1 MIPDAHLLNQAL
13 EDQTNTVSLVLTFF
27 NRGGLLSKTDKV
39 QYREFAQGKRREIHD
54 KIPYNEYRARTKYFF
69 HEWISGKKSI
79 SVIGLYYPV
88 NSEMNPLSLI
98 DYLDTRGKITCLP
111 IVIDENS
118 PLIFKTW
125 APGKDVV
132 AGRYG
137 IPVPDNDKIVIPDL
151 VICPLL
157 AYDAKGMRL
166 GYGGGF
172 YDRTIRHL
180 RRNKQTRYMGL
191 AFSEQK
197 SYHDLPSEEHDV
209 PLEAVLTETGIINF

>member
-1 MIPDAHLLNQAL
+1 MS
-13 EDQTNTVSLVLTFF
+13 E
-27 NRGGLLSKTDKV
+27 TDKV
-39 QYREFAQGKRREIHD
+39 QSREIALGKRREIHD
-54 KIPYNEYRARTKYFF
+54 NISHNEYGARIRHFF
-69 HEWISGKKSI
+69 HQWISVKNSV

-88 NSEMNPLSLI
+88 NSEMNPLTLI
-98 DYLDTRGKITCLP
+98 DYPNSQGKITCLP
-111 IVIDENS
+111 IVIDKNS
-118 PLIFKTW
+118 PLIFKAW
-125 APGKDVV
+125 RPGKDMV

-137 IPVPDNDKIVIPDL
+137 IPVPDNDQIVTPDL

-157 AYDAKGMRL
+157 AYDDKGMRL

-209 PLEAVLTETGIINF
+209 PLDAILTESGITNF

>member
-13 EDQTNTVSLVLTFF
+13 EDQTNTVLLVLTFF
-27 NRGGLLSKTDKV
+27 NRGGLLSEIEKV
-39 QYREFAQGKRREIHD
+39 QSREIAKVKRREIHD
-54 KIPYNEYRARTKYFF
+54 KISHNEYGARIRTFF
-69 HEWISGKKSI
+69 HKWISGKESV

-88 NSEMNPLSLI
+88 NSEMNPLTLI
-98 DYLDTRGKITCLP
+98 DYPNTQGKITCLP
-111 IVIDENS
+111 TVIDKSS
-118 PLIFKTW
+118 PLIFKAWT
-125 APGKDVV
+125 PGRDMV

-137 IPVPDNDKIVIPDL
+137 IPVPDNDHIVTPDL

-157 AYDAKGMRL
+157 AYDDKGMRL

-180 RRNKQTRYMGL
+180 RRNKQTQYMGL

-197 SYHDLPSEEHDV
+197 SYHDLPSGEHDV
-209 PLEAVLTETGIINF
+209 PLDAILTESGISNF

>member
-27 NRGGLLSKTDKV
+27 RRGGVLSETDKA
-39 QYREFAQGKRREIHD
+39 QFREIALGKRREIHD
-54 KIPYNEYRARTKYFF
+54 KITLNEYGPRIRRFF
-69 HEWISGKKSI
+69 HKWISGKKSV
-79 SVIGLYYPV
+79 SVIGLYYPI
-88 NSEMNPLSLI
+88 NSEMNPLTLMN
-98 DYLDTRGKITCLP
+98 YLNTQVKTTCLP
-111 IVIDENS
+111 IVINKNS
-118 PLIFKTW
+118 PLVFKPWST
-125 APGKDVV
+125 GKEIVS
-132 AGRYG
+132 GHYG
-137 IPVPDNDKIVIPDL
+137 IPVPDNDKIVTPDL

-157 AYDAKGMRL
+157 AYDDKGMRL

-209 PLEAVLTETGIINF
+209 PLDAILTESGIINF

>member
-1 MIPDAHLLNQAL
+1 MHFL
-13 EDQTNTVSLVLTFF
+13 
-27 NRGGLLSKTDKV
+27 
-39 QYREFAQGKRREIHD
+39 
-54 KIPYNEYRARTKYFF
+54 
-69 HEWISGKKSI
+69 HEWISGKKSV

-88 NSEMNPLSLI
+88 NSEMNPLTLI
-98 DYLDTRGKITCLP
+98 EYFNNQGVITCLP
-111 IVIDENS
+111 IVIDKNS
-118 PLIFKTW
+118 PLIFKAW
-125 APGKDVV
+125 SPGKDMV

-137 IPVPDNDKIVIPDL
+137 IPVPDNDQIVTPDL

-157 AYDAKGMRL
+157 AFDEKGMRL

-197 SYHDLPSEEHDV
+197 SYHDLPWEDHDV
-209 PLEAVLTETGIINF
+209 PLDAILTELGISNF

>member
-1 MIPDAHLLNQAL
+1 MS
-13 EDQTNTVSLVLTFF
+13 E
-27 NRGGLLSKTDKV
+27 TDKV
-39 QYREFAQGKRREIHD
+39 QSREIALGKRREIHD
-54 KIPYNEYRARTKYFF
+54 NISHNEYGARIRHFF
-69 HEWISGKKSI
+69 HKWISVKKSV

-88 NSEMNPLSLI
+88 NSEMNPLTLI
-98 DYLDTRGKITCLP
+98 DYPNSQGKITCLP
-111 IVIDENS
+111 IVIDKNS
-118 PLIFKTW
+118 PLIFKAW
-125 APGKDVV
+125 RPGKDMV

-137 IPVPDNDKIVIPDL
+137 IPVPDNDQIVTPDL

-157 AYDAKGMRL
+157 AYDDKGMRL

-180 RRNKQTRYMGL
+180 RRKKQTRYMGL

-209 PLEAVLTETGIINF
+209 PLDAILTESGISNF

>member
-1 MIPDAHLLNQAL
+1 MS
-13 EDQTNTVSLVLTFF
+13 E
-27 NRGGLLSKTDKV
+27 TDKV
-39 QYREFAQGKRREIHD
+39 QSREIALGKRREIHD
-54 KIPYNEYRARTKYFF
+54 NISHNEYGARIRHFF
-69 HEWISGKKSI
+69 HKWISVKKSV

-88 NSEMNPLSLI
+88 NSEMNPLTLI
-98 DYLDTRGKITCLP
+98 DYPNSQGKNTCLP
-111 IVIDENS
+111 IVIDKNS
-118 PLIFKTW
+118 PLIFKAW
-125 APGKDVV
+125 RPGKDMV

-137 IPVPDNDKIVIPDL
+137 IPVPDNDQIVTPDL

-157 AYDAKGMRL
+157 AYDDKGMRL

-180 RRNKQTRYMGL
+180 RRNKPTRYMGL

-209 PLEAVLTETGIINF
+209 PLDAILTESGISNF

>member
-1 MIPDAHLLNQAL
+1 M
-13 EDQTNTVSLVLTFF
+13 
-27 NRGGLLSKTDKV
+27 GGFLSETDKV
-39 QYREFAQGKRREIHD
+39 QYRKIALSKRRQLHAN
-54 KIPYNEYRARTKYFF
+54 IPHNEYVASIRHYFN
-69 HEWISGKKSI
+69 EWILEETAV

-88 NSEMNPLSLI
+88 NSEIDPLNLI
-98 DYLDTRGKITCLP
+98 DYLKTHGKITCLP
-111 IVIDENS
+111 IVIGKNS
-118 PLIFKTW
+118 PLIFKSW
-125 APGKDVV
+125 SPGKDIVV
-132 AGRYG
+132 GHYG
-137 IPVPDNDKIVIPDL
+137 IPVPDNDLIVTPDL

-197 SYHDLPSEEHDV
+197 SYHDLPSEAHDV
-209 PLEAVLTETGIINF
+209 PLDAVLTETGISNF

>member
-13 EDQTNTVSLVLTFF
+13 EDQTNTVLLVLTFY
-27 NRGGLLSKTDKV
+27 NRGGLLSETDKV
-39 QYREFAQGKRREIHD
+39 QSREIALGKRREIHD
-54 KIPYNEYRARTKYFF
+54 KISHNEYGAIIRQFF
-69 HEWISGKKSI
+69 LKWISGKKAV

-88 NSEMNPLSLI
+88 NSEMNPLTLI
-98 DYLDTRGKITCLP
+98 DYPNTEGKITCLP
-111 IVIDENS
+111 IVTDKNS
-118 PLIFKTW
+118 PLIFKAW
-125 APGKDVV
+125 SPGRDMV

-137 IPVPDNDKIVIPDL
+137 IPVPDNDHIVTPDL

-157 AYDAKGMRL
+157 AYDDKGMRL

-180 RRNKQTRYMGL
+180 RRNKQTQYIGL

-197 SYHDLPSEEHDV
+197 SYDDLPSEEHDV
-209 PLEAVLTETGIINF
+209 PLDAILTESGISNF

>member
-1 MIPDAHLLNQAL
+1 MS
-13 EDQTNTVSLVLTFF
+13 E
-27 NRGGLLSKTDKV
+27 TDKV
-39 QYREFAQGKRREIHD
+39 QFREIAKGKRREIYD
-54 KIPYNEYRARTKYFF
+54 NIPHNEYRARTKRFF
-69 HEWISGKKSI
+69 REWISGKKSI

-98 DYLDTRGKITCLP
+98 DYLDTLGKITCFP

-118 PLIFKTW
+118 PLIFKAW
-125 APGKDVV
+125 APGKDMA

-137 IPVPDNDKIVIPDL
+137 IPVPDNDKIVTPDL

-157 AYDAKGMRL
+157 AYDDKGMRL

-180 RRNKQTRYMGL
+180 RINKQTRYMGL

-209 PLEAVLTETGIINF
+209 PLDAILTESGIRNF

>member
-27 NRGGLLSKTDKV
+27 NRGGLLSETNKV
-39 QYREFAQGKRREIHD
+39 QSREIALGKRREIHD
-54 KIPYNEYRARTKYFF
+54 NISHNEYGARIRHFF
-69 HEWISGKKSI
+69 HKWISVKKSV

-88 NSEMNPLSLI
+88 NSEMNPLTLI
-98 DYLDTRGKITCLP
+98 DYPNSQGKNTCLP
-111 IVIDENS
+111 IVIDKNS
-118 PLIFKTW
+118 PLIFKAW
-125 APGKDVV
+125 RPGKDMV

-137 IPVPDNDKIVIPDL
+137 IPVPDNDQIVTPDL

-157 AYDAKGMRL
+157 AYDDKGMRL

-209 PLEAVLTETGIINF
+209 PLDAILTESGITNF